1 MNPPRKPSLR
11 SALLSRGKK
20 LVGRPGEFLE
30 TKTDFHL
37 CRDTLRCRAVS
48 RALAKSLTVQ

>member
-20 LVGRPGEFLE
+20 LVGQPGEFLE

-48 RALAKSLTVQ
+48 RALAKSLTVE